1 MKTENLLHLTFLL
14 IIYYIIAITAEDV
27 NTTSGI
33 VRGHTINVLDKEIN
47 EFLNIPY
54 AKPPIGKL
62 RFARPELFERKNSV
76 RIMLIINLKLIII
89 FVLLKGCN

>member
-1 MKTENLLHLTFLL
+1 MKNENLLHLTFLL
-14 IIYYIIAITAEDV
+14 IIYYVIAITAEDV

-62 RFARPELFERKNSV
+62 RFARPELIERKNSV
-76 RIMLIINLKLIII
+76 RIIIMMKLIII
-89 FVLLKGCN
+89 FVLLTGCN